1 MLVKYCE
8 DDEASRTSMQDID
21 LSWDEFIAGPNLYEG
36 CVTLNPN
43 EVLDAWD
50 TLTQDTFAVE
60 LSMIPQILRFAYLKT
75 VEEYSGKM
83 GEK

>member
-8 DDEASRTSMQDID
+8 DGETSRTSMQDID
-21 LSWDEFIAGPNLYEG
+21 LSWDEFIAEPNLYEG

-50 TLTQDTFAVE
+50 TLTQDTFTLE
-60 LSMIPQILRFAYLKT
+60 LAMVPKILRFAILKT
-75 VEEYSGKM
+75 LKEYGKPL
-83 GEK
+83 GD